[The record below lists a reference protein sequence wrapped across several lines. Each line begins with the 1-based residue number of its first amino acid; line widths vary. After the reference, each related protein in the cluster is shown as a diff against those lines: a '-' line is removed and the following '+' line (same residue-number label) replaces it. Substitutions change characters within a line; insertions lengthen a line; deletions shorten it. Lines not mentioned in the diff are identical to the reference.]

1 MIFKHLNI
9 KDDKLCLNE
18 MLEAGHRT
26 AYKKIDKK
34 QDAWLKIFNKYKHF
48 CWDIYNQRK
57 DIKNNNKLFR
67 FKVQQDKSQEAQ
79 DGGKDDMVHIEW
91 EIYGNVGNIM
101 MRHLKFLCF
110 YSKDLFP
117 RL

>member
-34 QDAWLKIFNKYKHF
+34 QDA
-48 CWDIYNQRK
+48 
-57 DIKNNNKLFR
+57 
-67 FKVQQDKSQEAQ
+67 
-79 DGGKDDMVHIEW
+79 
-91 EIYGNVGNIM
+91 
-101 MRHLKFLCF
+101 
-110 YSKDLFP
+110 
-117 RL
+117 